1 MEAELKQ
8 LWELADKQVQI
19 THHFDSKFSKTAF
32 TLLQKTQGAFLGTG
46 SIVKKFINDM
56 ATAGLNFICDTTVYE
71 AELSAS
77 DGMAF
82 VAELSNIWGR
92 IAELIREAEGLEFT
106 YEEVQK
112 DFTCILEWVG
122 KEVKEYLDK
131 QSVADCMIYMDESFN
146 VSSFV
151 PVVVGMAITHHSLLT
166 SLWVNVSHIPL
177 KILLSPLTFNTMAVS
192 EQDGTPQLHG
202 STGREASTAET
213 HASKSGSNHQV

>member
-1 MEAELKQ
+1 MGGQALLWDHAMEAELKQ
-8 LWELADKQVQI
+8 LWELVDEQVQI
-19 THHFDSKFSKTAF
+19 ACHFDNKFSKMVF

-46 SIVKKFINDM
+46 GIVKKFINDM
-56 ATAGLNFICDTTVYE
+56 ATGGLNFIGDTTVYE

-82 VAELSNIWGR
+82 MAGLSNIWGR
-92 IAELIREAEGLEFT
+92 IAELIREAEGLKFT

-122 KEVKEYLDK
+122 QEVKEYLDK
-131 QSVADCMIYMDESFN
+131 QSAADCMIDMDNSFN

-166 SLWVNVSHIPL
+166 SLRVNVSHIPL
-177 KILLSPLTFNTMAVS
+177 KILLLPLTSDAMAVS
-192 EQDGTPQLHG
+192 GQMTLLSYVAQQGIT
-202 STGREASTAET
+202 
-213 HASKSGSNHQV
+213 V